1 MASRTSRSLDIAKP
15 CNMTPEKVRT
25 IASFLEGAA
34 ELDKKW
40 SPGVVTFIIFAIGSA
55 IYWTGCG
62 LILKYY
68 YEPNDSDD
76 EEAKSRIEKER
87 NLNISIMLI
96 VYFSLCIG
104 LIIFYAWR
112 IKKFQDVGWDL
123 LHPGQSFGGS
133 NPLLTWGL
141 MSLFAVGG
149 LFISIALI
157 FHYAEHS
164 LPTGVYVCLGL
175 LSIFISSA
183 VSLLGKVWTNCD
195 QTTQM
200 FSFNEKSCVE
210 NILKEY
216 RDASLAQART
226 LAAQAQAAGLR
237 ASRLQKATD
246 LELASEA
253 VSSLQAEQAQMATT
267 SQPAPVST
275 GQGPAL
281 QAALANAAA
290 TLAQAASRTQS

>member
-1 MASRTSRSLDIAKP
+1 
-15 CNMTPEKVRT
+15 MTPEKVRL

-40 SPGVVTFIIFAIGSA
+40 SPGVVTLIVLVVGTA
-55 IYWTGCG
+55 IYWTICG

-68 YEPNDSDD
+68 YEPSDSDD
-76 EEAKSRIEKER
+76 EEVKSRIGKER

-104 LIIFYAWR
+104 LIVFYAWR

-157 FHYAEHS
+157 FYYAEHS

-183 VSLLGKVWTNCD
+183 VSLVGKVWINCD
-195 QTTQM
+195 QSTQI
-200 FSFNEKSCVE
+200 FTSKEKSCVE
-210 NILKEY
+210 DILKEY
-216 RDASLAQART
+216 REASLAQAKS

-253 VSSLQAEQAQMATT
+253 VSSLQAEKAQVAAT
-267 SQPAPVST
+267 SQPAPAST
-275 GQGPAL
+275 GDHR
-281 QAALANAAA
+281 AALANAAA
-290 TLAQAASRTQS
+290 VIAQAASRT